1 MMIMKRLKH
10 HEYSGRVD
18 DENKPERL
26 HQVVKQWSEDAE
38 RDRPAFIG
46 FCSDEGVHRN
56 KGRPGAK
63 EGPYK
68 VREKLASLPY
78 MDTVYDYG
86 SIAGEQD
93 LEGSQEALGECVAEV
108 FATGQFPLIVGGG
121 HETLYGH
128 YLGVRR
134 QYPDAKVAVV
144 NLDAHFDMR
153 GEEPSS
159 GTMFHQILT
168 EDENI
173 DYFVFGIQLGG
184 NTKTLFDTA
193 DAFGVKYAL
202 IEDVRN
208 TGIFEESLES
218 LDAYDV
224 VFATLC
230 MDSVQQGA
238 APGTSAP
245 SPNGFTASEVHDM
258 VGSLAKLPNIVS
270 FDISEVAPRLD
281 IDDRTSGLAASL
293 FHRFMIEKETFR

>member
-1 MMIMKRLKH
+1 MKGLKH

-18 DENKPERL
+18 DENKPERF
-26 HQVVKQWSEDAE
+26 HQVVKQWAE
-38 RDRPAFIG
+38 GTGSGRPVFIG
-46 FCSDEGVHRN
+46 FCSEEGVRRN

-63 EGPYK
+63 GGPYK
-68 VREKLASLPY
+68 VREKMASLPY
-78 MDTVYDYG
+78 TDTVFDYG
-86 SIAGEQD
+86 SISAEQD
-93 LEGSQEALGECVAEV
+93 LEASQEALGQCVAEV
-108 FATGQFPLIVGGG
+108 FANGQFPMIVGGG

-134 QYPDAKVAVV
+134 HYPDARVAVV

-153 GEEPSS
+153 DEAPSS

-168 EDENI
+168 GDENI
-173 DYFVFGIQLGG
+173 DYFVFGIQSGA
-184 NTKTLFDTA
+184 NTKTLFDAA

-202 IEDVRN
+202 IEEMRN

-218 LDAYDV
+218 LGEYDA

-230 MDSVQQGA
+230 MDSVQQGV

-245 SPNGFTASEVHDM
+245 SPNGFTASEVHEL
-258 VGSLAKLPNIVS
+258 VGNLAKLPNIVS

-281 IDDRTSGLAASL
+281 IDERTSGLAASL